1 MISFKYAVFIST
13 FIVFTCE
20 SFLHY
25 NIGKNG
31 LTTLQLPNLIEV
43 IEIIGIVLIFSGI
56 NALLSKYIFTFKKE
70 DESSP

>member
-13 FIVFTCE
+13 VIVFTCE

-31 LTTLQLPNLIEV
+31 LTTLQMPTLIEA
-43 IEIIGIVLIFSGI
+43 IEIIGVVLIFSGI
-56 NALLSKYIFTFKKE
+56 NALLSKYLFSLQTD
-70 DESSP
+70 DEKSH

>member
-31 LTTLQLPNLIEV
+31 LTTLQLPTLIEAV
-43 IEIIGIVLIFSGI
+43 EIIGVVLVFSSI

-70 DESSP
+70 DESP